1 MRTNDSN
8 IVKTILF
15 FQFVFIIVKFTAYL
29 RPQRYDFFLKIPNV
43 FVKKDNF
50 SADLVEFSENRAS
63 ILKEIGAKF

>member
-29 RPQRYDFFLKIPNV
+29 RPQRYDFFLIKPNV